1 MDGFIS
7 LLDVVIN
14 KCTAEDAIKKIEGFL
29 HLQEPH
35 QVFIVNAH
43 TLNLAWENPRYRDI
57 LNSADLVLNDGVGLN
72 WAARLFGD
80 SFLENLVGT
89 DFIPKLMAEFQKKG
103 YSFYFLG
110 SRPGVAERAAHNLRR
125 KFPNLRILG
134 THHGYFGPEEEG
146 QIISEINRLKP
157 DILLVGFGNP
167 LQEEWIHRNFKS
179 LNARVSIGVG
189 AFFDYMS
196 GRVRRAPRWMLD
208 HGMEWVFRLL
218 VEPKRLWRRYLVGN
232 PKFIF
237 RVGLSWLAFSWDNL
251 VYELRQKKG
260 LSLVFS
266 KWSGTELFQRISTS
280 LRL

>member
-1 MDGFIS
+1 MEGFIS
-7 LLDVVIN
+7 ILDVVIN
-14 KCTAEDAIKKIEGFL
+14 RCTAEGAIKRIEGFL

-80 SFLENLVGT
+80 PFPENLVGT
-89 DFIPKLMAEFQKKG
+89 DFIPRLMGEFQEKG

-110 SRPGVAERAAHNLRR
+110 SPPGVAEKAAHNLRGR
-125 KFPNLRILG
+125 FPRLRILG
-134 THHGYFGPEEEG
+134 AHHGYFAPEEEK
-146 QIISEINRLKP
+146 QVISEINRLNP
-157 DILLVGFGNP
+157 DILLVGLGNP
-167 LQEEWIHRNFKS
+167 FQEEWIHRNFKS
-179 LNARVSIGVG
+179 LNVKVSIGVG

-196 GRVRRAPRWMLD
+196 GRVRRAPRWMLNN
-208 HGMEWVFRLL
+208 GMEWVFRLL

-237 RVGLSWLAFSWDNL
+237 RVGLSWLAFLWENYWGNVPSKQRAITTTFL
-251 VYELRQKKG
+251 SPAQLRKRG
-260 LSLVFS
+260 
-266 KWSGTELFQRISTS
+266 G
-280 LRL
+280 